1 MQRMKSGESPD
12 RARPGLHTVQ
22 MVDATLRADL
32 QGANAAGVEAEA
44 AFAATIAADSSALGA
59 RASVDPSATLGAERR
74 TTVLPRVEI
83 DGSEL
88 RLVPTSRP
96 RYVEQRLLGEGGVGE
111 VYEARDE
118 DIQRSVAIKRLLPE
132 AASPGDLARFVEEI
146 RTVGSLEHPNI
157 VPVHDVGVDEA
168 GRFYLVMKRI
178 EGETLE
184 HVIDKLRAGD
194 RDYHRRYG
202 FERRLEIF
210 VGLLEALHYAHA
222 SGYLHRDVK
231 PANVMI
237 GAFGE
242 VVVMDWG
249 LAKPF
254 REGAAGLP
262 DALAREAAPSSRA
275 GTSRLFET
283 MRGAVMGTP
292 MYMSP
297 EQARGEELDVRSDV
311 YSACLTLYELLT
323 LRHPLEGKTSLDEV
337 LAGAANEEV
346 RNAFLLPSH
355 AHQPPVPADMAW
367 FVMRGLRKDREQ
379 RYPNVAAML
388 ERLGRRREGEVPI
401 ECPVTLAQRVSAGLT
416 KGIVRHPLLY
426 SLSFLTLVLGGL
438 AGLVVLLI
446 GAIG

>member
-1 MQRMKSGESPD
+1 MVDTTRRADVQSPD
-12 RARPGLHTVQ
+12 SAAHTQ
-22 MVDATLRADL
+22 DL
-32 QGANAAGVEAEA
+32 
-44 AFAATIAADSSALGA
+44 AFDATIAADVSAT
-59 RASVDPSATLGAERR
+59 PSIDLRATLGAERR

-83 DGSEL
+83 DGDDV

-111 VYEARDE
+111 VFEARDE

-132 AASPGDLARFVEEI
+132 SASAADLARFVEEI

-184 HVIDKLRAGD
+184 HIIDKLRAGD
-194 RDYHRRYG
+194 RSYHARYG

-210 VGLLEALHYAHA
+210 VGLLEALNYAHA
-222 SGYLHRDVK
+222 SGYLHRDIK
-231 PANVMI
+231 PANVMV

-254 REGAAGLP
+254 RDGAARLPEGLGHTY
-262 DALAREAAPSSRA
+262 SSTKQV
-275 GTSRLFET
+275 GKSRLFET
-283 MRGAVMGTP
+283 QRGAVMGTP

-297 EQARGEELDVRSDV
+297 EQARGEELDVRSDI

-323 LRHPLEGKTSLDEV
+323 LRHPLDGKATLAEV
-337 LAGAANEEV
+337 LAGAANEDV
-346 RNAFLLPSH
+346 TNAFLLPKH

-379 RYPNVAAML
+379 RYANVAAML
-388 ERLGRRREGEVPI
+388 DRLGKRREGVVPI
-401 ECPVTLAQRVSAGLT
+401 ECPVTLAQRVSAVLT
-416 KGIVRHPLLY
+416 KGIVRHPLAY
-426 SLSFLTLVLGGL
+426 SLSFVTLVLGGL
-438 AGLVVLLI
+438 AGIVVLLI
-446 GAIG
+446 GALS